1 MAAVSLSVNRET
13 AMLSRQKRLFSK
25 LSERDRGMTKLKAL
39 CVVEVEMSPVE
50 VSPVCS
56 VCEVSPGVC
65 S

>member
-1 MAAVSLSVNRET
+1 MYRTYEAG
-13 AMLSRQKRLFSK
+13 QKRLFSK
-25 LSERDRGMTKLKAL
+25 LSERDRGLTKLKAL
-39 CVVEVEMSPVE
+39 CVVEVEVDVEMSPVE

>member
-1 MAAVSLSVNRET
+1 M
-13 AMLSRQKRLFSK
+13 
-25 LSERDRGMTKLKAL
+25 SERDRGLTKHKAL
-39 CVVEVEMSPVE
+39 CVVEVEVDVDVEVEMSPVE

>member
-1 MAAVSLSVNRET
+1 MYRTDEAG
-13 AMLSRQKRLFSK
+13 QKRLFSK
-25 LSERDRGMTKLKAL
+25 LSERDRGLTKLKAL
-39 CVVEVEMSPVE
+39 CVVEVEVDVEMSPVE

>member
-1 MAAVSLSVNRET
+1 MN
-13 AMLSRQKRLFSK
+13 
-25 LSERDRGMTKLKAL
+25 ERDRGLTKLKAL
-39 CVVEVEMSPVE
+39 CVVEVDVEMSLVE

>member
-1 MAAVSLSVNRET
+1 M
-13 AMLSRQKRLFSK
+13 
-25 LSERDRGMTKLKAL
+25 SERDRGVTKLKAL
-39 CVVEVEMSPVE
+39 CVVELDVDVEVEMSPVE

>member
-1 MAAVSLSVNRET
+1 M
-13 AMLSRQKRLFSK
+13 
-25 LSERDRGMTKLKAL
+25 SERDRGLTKLKAL
-39 CVVEVEMSPVE
+39 CEVEVEVEVEVDVEVSLVE

>member
-1 MAAVSLSVNRET
+1 M
-13 AMLSRQKRLFSK
+13 
-25 LSERDRGMTKLKAL
+25 SERDRGLTKLKAL
-39 CVVEVEMSPVE
+39 CVVEVDVDVEMSPVE